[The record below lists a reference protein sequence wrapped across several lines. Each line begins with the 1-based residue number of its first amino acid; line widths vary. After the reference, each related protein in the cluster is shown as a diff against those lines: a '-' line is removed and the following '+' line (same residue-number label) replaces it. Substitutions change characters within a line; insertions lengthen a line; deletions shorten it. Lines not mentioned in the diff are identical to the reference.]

1 MSTDIATWLDLQ
13 ALQHAVASA
22 LDSRE
27 LKRWPGFFTADAVYK
42 LQSRENHEAGLPLA
56 TMWFESRGMLEDRVF
71 GALETIFHEPYH
83 QRHLLGTT
91 QLLGD
96 DADGLRCE
104 TSYLVVR
111 TRRDAMPEILSVG
124 RYLDRIVRTPE
135 GLRIAE
141 RLAIFDNDLVANAII
156 DPL

>member
-1 MSTDIATWLDLQ
+1 MSGLPTLAIAGGVATITLQRPAQRNRLHREDL
-13 ALQHAVASA
+13 L
-22 LDSRE
+22 
-27 LKRWPGFFTADAVYK
+27 T